1 MALYIGNTNII
12 PGIYPLP
19 SADPYTRGAT
29 LVTDGSVAFWT
40 YPGSPSGNP
49 QAGYRYRSILTHG
62 FSSAGYKGGN
72 AWRALNKTWHL
83 TDITYYCGEQLM
95 YTGDYMDGF
104 YSDYNAY
111 PLGTNNGFG
120 GAASHTDSYN
130 LYTGINR
137 AKTSGTFSPFSF
149 GYAGDEPGANGVGYG
164 TVGGWDMS
172 VARRAHGASS
182 AATYQYGYCT
192 GGGPSGTEKMHFPT
206 EIMYTVAGNNR
217 GGGPT
222 SGCGGQD
229 YSWFS
234 IGGGSSGVSHSSD
247 SWFGSPTQFTT
258 DGFMKFLSTKYG
270 WHYTGTQSN
279 AQQNR
284 VQFNETNGNAIAY
297 FNQISAYGEDV
308 MMAGQDWGYMTGN
321 YDGNQNNKC
330 DKTTYNNNVQT
341 RMTAATRNKGHYGAS
356 SGCASS
362 AAATVASSG
371 RPGV

>member
-1 MALYIGNTNII
+1 MVRN
-12 PGIYPLP
+12 PGAARSYTCGASRQSGRLLRRWHRQLRRRPAATASP
-19 SADPYTRGAT
+19 SASLPRAQEARG
-29 LVTDGSVAFWT
+29 
-40 YPGSPSGNP
+40 
-49 QAGYRYRSILTHG
+49 
-62 FSSAGYKGGN
+62 
-72 AWRALNKTWHL
+72 
-83 TDITYYCGEQLM
+83 C
-95 YTGDYMDGF
+95 
-104 YSDYNAY
+104 
-111 PLGTNNGFG
+111 
-120 GAASHTDSYN
+120 SHQWS
-130 LYTGINR
+130 
-137 AKTSGTFSPFSF
+137 
-149 GYAGDEPGANGVGYG
+149 
-164 TVGGWDMS
+164 
-172 VARRAHGASS
+172 RRARTRAACPAGASCF
-182 AATYQYGYCT
+182 AARPRRRRT
-192 GGGPSGTEKMHFPT
+192 GGGGATARATAARSIDLLKGGRCHF
-206 EIMYTVAGNNR
+206 
-217 GGGPT
+217 
-222 SGCGGQD
+222 GCGGQD

-258 DGFMKFLSTKYG
+258 DGFMKFLSSKYG